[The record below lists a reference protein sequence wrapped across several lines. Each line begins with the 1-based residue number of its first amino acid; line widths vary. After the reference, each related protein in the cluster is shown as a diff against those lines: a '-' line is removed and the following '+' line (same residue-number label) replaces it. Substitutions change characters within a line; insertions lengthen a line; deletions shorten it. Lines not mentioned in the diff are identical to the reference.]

1 MVCGVLEQ
9 VHLEVILLLKQIL
22 LNKFLI
28 EEAVEACL
36 IKKKK
41 SARDKGVPSS
51 KKLVSPINYRATQS

>member
-22 LNKFLI
+22 LNMFLI

-41 SARDKGVPSS
+41 SARDKAVPSS